1 MDFNSIYET
10 IAPYLSTG
18 AIASAIIAIIGIV
31 IKFARVM
38 KDIKGS
44 FSSTESEALKAFKK
58 AIPESLYINL
68 ETITK
73 TELAKIKEEF
83 SAFIDEKF
91 LAQIKANTE
100 LTQAIAA
107 ALCSM
112 RSIPDSQKEIIK
124 GLLELEEPKT
134 TESLKVELIPTAE
147 EQPQINNN
155 IYIE

>member
-44 FSSTESEALKAFKK
+44 FSNTESEALKAFKK

-134 TESLKVELIPTAE
+134 TESLKVELIPTSE
-147 EQPQINNN
+147 EQPQTSN